1 MTIVATKS
9 NTKDL
14 LLSDNDL
21 RTINDKNE
29 LSYASVES
37 IFKRSNFSFD
47 DIEKINNHFETYK
60 WGSQKDRIY
69 RKKSIELAIK
79 SFGENPKKYIL

>member
-21 RTINDKNE
+21 RTIND
-29 LSYASVES
+29 
-37 IFKRSNFSFD
+37 SNFSFD